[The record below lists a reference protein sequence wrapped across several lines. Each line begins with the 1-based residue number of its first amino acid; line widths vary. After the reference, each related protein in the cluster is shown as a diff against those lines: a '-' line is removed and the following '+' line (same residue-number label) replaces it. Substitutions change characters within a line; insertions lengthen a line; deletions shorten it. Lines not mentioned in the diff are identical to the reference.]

1 MPTPSETSKSSR
13 KGPTRSEA
21 SKAAILDATRIEMA
35 ENGWRGFSVDGVAKR
50 ASASKQTIYK

>member
-35 ENGWRGFSVDGVAKR
+35 ENGWRGF
-50 ASASKQTIYK
+50 